1 MSSKSGGTMARSLAA
16 RFDSALAAR
25 FMRRPVSDLL
35 GPWRVHMLPT
45 QAGVVRALDTGAST
59 DKPCVVIVPDGPSV
73 VEHYVALIER
83 LSRDLRVV
91 CFDMPGFGFS
101 APAPDYGHSL
111 REGAGTVLAV
121 MDALEVPTA
130 TLAFSCANGFYALR
144 AARSSPP
151 RIRSLFLAQ
160 TPSLEAMHAWVERVV
175 AKPFRVPVLGQAA
188 NWLGRQ
194 QLASHWYGLALPANV
209 DRAPFRSVARQA
221 LARGACFSL
230 AGVVQGLS
238 ADSQQDIAP
247 VDATCTLLWGDRDR
261 TQRKTDPMS
270 LLACAPT
277 LRSCAFP
284 KLATF
289 RISNSRP
296 TTRHCSW
303 PTSALHSP
311 AAPRTGPV
319 RVSNAVLG
327 AARWSSGG

>member
-1 MSSKSGGTMARSLAA
+1 MARSLAA
-16 RFDSALAAR
+16 RFGSALAAR

-45 QAGVVRALDTGAST
+45 QAGVVRALDTGACT

-83 LSRDLRVV
+83 LSRNLRVV

-101 APAPDYGHSL
+101 APAPNYGHSL

-121 MDALEVPTA
+121 MDVLEVATA

-144 AARSSPP
+144 AARSSPQ

-188 NWLGRQ
+188 NLHRTGM
-194 QLASHWYGLALPANV
+194 ASRFLRMWTVRRFARSRARHSHAAPA
-209 DRAPFRSVARQA
+209 FRWPAWCKGCLQSHSKT
-221 LARGACFSL
+221 SL
-230 AGVVQGLS
+230 QS
-238 ADSQQDIAP
+238 
-247 VDATCTLLWGDRDR
+247 
-261 TQRKTDPMS
+261 TQRARFCGATETARSARPIRCRS
-270 LLACAPT
+270 WPARPT
-277 LRSCAFP
+277 LRSSAFP